1 VSTTFIDATHMQKL
15 ARLLREDIEFM
26 PAEEIN
32 HQALDYAA
40 KHAPWPSPSSVGMVD
55 SMGVLVLSHQ

>member
-1 VSTTFIDATHMQKL
+1 MWRF

-32 HQALDYAA
+32 QQALDYAA